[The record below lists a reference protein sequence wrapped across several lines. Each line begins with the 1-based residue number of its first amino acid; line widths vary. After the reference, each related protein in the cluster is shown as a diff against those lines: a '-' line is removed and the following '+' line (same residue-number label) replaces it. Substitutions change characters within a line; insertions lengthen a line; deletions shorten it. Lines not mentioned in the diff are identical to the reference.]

1 GWIGGAAGIIVGSPL
16 DTLSVGTENTV
27 QHGAW
32 KTLTQMVQSE
42 GVGSLFKG
50 VLSPVVGLAGLNAIL
65 FVSYGTIL
73 RYFERQHGLDT
84 HEASLSEIYI
94 AGCGAGIASFFFS
107 TPTDLVKIQA
117 QMSRIPKST
126 WDVAKTIYSNNG
138 VLGFYQGG
146 FATIVRDA
154 PSYGLYFLVY
164 EGTKRLLEVEST
176 GDAAGGSNAMKIL
189 LAGGLAG
196 AVSWTS
202 IYPLDV
208 IKSRLQMQVQV
219 QLDRPYS
226 SFRDCLVRSYKAEGL
241 RVFFRGLTP
250 TVIRG
255 FPVNAVTFWVYELV
269 MDAMSN

>member
-1 GWIGGAAGIIVGSPL
+1 
-16 DTLSVGTENTV
+16 
-27 QHGAW
+27 
-32 KTLTQMVQSE
+32 MVQSE

-219 QLDRPYS
+219 QSQCVDKNSLVEDSRLNPRLDRPYS